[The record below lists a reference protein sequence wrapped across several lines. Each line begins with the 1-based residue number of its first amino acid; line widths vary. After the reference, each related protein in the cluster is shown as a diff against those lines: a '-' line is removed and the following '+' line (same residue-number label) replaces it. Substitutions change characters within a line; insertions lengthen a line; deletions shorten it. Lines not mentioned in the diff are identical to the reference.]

1 MLKFK
6 NSKLVEC
13 TQKEFD
19 KIKSIYDHSSC
30 FAGAQAITYVL
41 LVSGQ
46 LQYKTKENC
55 KYLST
60 TVVKDMAFNVLM
72 AVVNKYKYL
81 KVV

>member
-13 TQKEFD
+13 NQKEFD
-19 KIKSIYDHSSC
+19 EIKSIYDNSSC
-30 FAGAQAITYVL
+30 FANAQAITYVL
-41 LVSGQ
+41 LVNGK

-60 TVVKDMAFNVLM
+60 TVVRDMAFNALM
-72 AVVNKYKYL
+72 AVVDKYKYL
-81 KVV
+81 KIV